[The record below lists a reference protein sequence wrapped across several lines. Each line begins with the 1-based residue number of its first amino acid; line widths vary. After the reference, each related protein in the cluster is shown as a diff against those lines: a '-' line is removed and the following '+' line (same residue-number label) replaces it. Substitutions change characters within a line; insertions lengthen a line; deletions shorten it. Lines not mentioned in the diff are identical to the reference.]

1 MMRKWHSVRRSSID
15 ENNDSVSKSWF
26 VFQHGIVVK
35 LTSAAEFSDAEDLT
49 LKITLN
55 GLSLFKFW
63 KKFVNFMLISKLVQI
78 CKK

>member
-1 MMRKWHSVRRSSID
+1 VYVEVH

-26 VFQHGIVVK
+26 VLQHGIVVK

-78 CKK
+78 CKQ